1 MSTSGKE
8 SDVMCP
14 LKESQKGTGI
24 SIHDPGTSLN
34 ELPKKIPRQRT
45 LEQGTDTEQETQH
58 KDLSEASQRYRCLLK
73 PDIGGNDSVDCAGTS
88 HDTKLH
94 YLDQCANEQSDDS
107 RRRRS
112 TKCEKGLERE
122 DSRKAQGNLP
132 SKFKSNITKFV
143 LALRGLERDH
153 NKEVLSTQVKRDFS
167 YTPIEQHCEE
177 HGKVSQAEEC
187 LLINQDN
194 KPVVE
199 VCGDASEVKP
209 MCSYNSSRKSE
220 TLFKHVHNDT
230 FDDTSTSSK
239 SRPSHGLDGG
249 DVKTHVTSHFPQ
261 MSCSEKMFLSPE
273 QPLRFVYGTDR
284 SVKYSG
290 ASPATFISM
299 LSEVNKSLEARI
311 RATEQKVDK
320 QRDKTAVLTDQLRRI
335 QAQADHLEGE
345 LAEVQIMSQHYMSKT
360 QLKEEEGN
368 ILLNKIHEAEEALA
382 MKLRGAKGHMEG
394 RLERCQW
401 ALEEA
406 EAERQAALREI
417 RQLQRR
423 IDEKA
428 RQAEEE
434 RKLGREFQEGKD
446 KIDEQIKKLEA
457 RLYDAKL
464 ECELE
469 KARRVDVERQVGD
482 ALDQQARLKR
492 ELAACS
498 ELGSQW
504 SLTGTSSREKH
515 GGRPLSVEA
524 LRSALR

>member
-1 MSTSGKE
+1 MSTSGKVSE
-8 SDVMCP
+8 VMCP
-14 LKESQKGTGI
+14 LKESQKGTRI

-58 KDLSEASQRYRCLLK
+58 KDISEASQHYRCLLK
-73 PDIGGNDSVDCAGTS
+73 PDI
-88 HDTKLH
+88 
-94 YLDQCANEQSDDS
+94 
-107 RRRRS
+107 
-112 TKCEKGLERE
+112 
-122 DSRKAQGNLP
+122 
-132 SKFKSNITKFV
+132 
-143 LALRGLERDH
+143 
-153 NKEVLSTQVKRDFS
+153 
-167 YTPIEQHCEE
+167 
-177 HGKVSQAEEC
+177 
-187 LLINQDN
+187 
-194 KPVVE
+194 
-199 VCGDASEVKP
+199 
-209 MCSYNSSRKSE
+209 
-220 TLFKHVHNDT
+220 
-230 FDDTSTSSK
+230 
-239 SRPSHGLDGG
+239 
-249 DVKTHVTSHFPQ
+249 
-261 MSCSEKMFLSPE
+261 
-273 QPLRFVYGTDR
+273 
-284 SVKYSG
+284 
-290 ASPATFISM
+290 
-299 LSEVNKSLEARI
+299 
-311 RATEQKVDK
+311 
-320 QRDKTAVLTDQLRRI
+320 
-335 QAQADHLEGE
+335 
-345 LAEVQIMSQHYMSKT
+345 
-360 QLKEEEGN
+360 
-368 ILLNKIHEAEEALA
+368 
-382 MKLRGAKGHMEG
+382 
-394 RLERCQW
+394 
-401 ALEEA
+401 EEA

-504 SLTGTSSREKH
+504 SLTGTSSRDKH